1 MRFQPVSAPRTGPAA
16 VRLRAGVLTPA
27 QEAFITS
34 PHPWTA
40 AWGAP
45 GTGKTTAVIA
55 KALYEIEA
63 GNSALVL
70 TRNRLAA
77 DTVHTALNEELGDH
91 TPARTAHTVSSLAFA
106 LLSYEAK
113 NALLG
118 SATAAPKMVTGAE
131 TDALIGQILHH
142 LGLSGQMGEAAAPAS
157 SSPAA
162 VAFDQALREAGLPV
176 EVMQLSQFRTELRD
190 ALMRAEEAGRS
201 WEEIA
206 SLATEYGI
214 PAWHLIAQVLK
225 QYEEVLAL
233 AAGTEDQ
240 SERLDV
246 SAMVYAAAARIPQ
259 WPAAASHLPDCLIVD
274 DVQEM
279 TAAGWGLLDSLS
291 SCGVR
296 IALVGNPDQAVET
309 FRGAA
314 GREMADFDDPI
325 IFDVDH
331 THAPAITDLLTRLA
345 AHIGASGP
353 TTHRHP
359 DTNQSGGAEQSGR
372 PDVRAAHL
380 LSSGAREQY
389 HAVNVVRSWVL
400 TGRGEHAM
408 AEDEP
413 TNPTAVATGVP
424 LDYRDIA
431 VITRS
436 SSLAAAMAEALQDA
450 DIPVVTTQTAVL
462 LKAEPAVIPLLK
474 AARISIAR
482 ETLTRDY
489 LAPIIL
495 ADPDTATWEY
505 PPQMVE
511 YLTEFRRGVE
521 QLLASP
527 YARADSV
534 TLRRI
539 QRYFGQETDTSGHIP
554 AWLRTT
560 VRLIEGCINPAVAA
574 SLPPELRAPVLRV
587 ATMVEQG
594 AAVAD
599 QPAHNVLWNMWEAA
613 DVAKTWQEA
622 ALLPGR
628 HGEIANRNLDAIMAL
643 FEAAG
648 VHAERNYGATA
659 DVFLDWVDEQTVASD
674 SLAERGKQPNAVSVL
689 TVAQAAGR
697 HWPAVI
703 IPGIQDGSWPDLR
716 IRDSILQWQLLAD
729 VLADRP
735 ILSGK
740 EAYRAA
746 LAQTRSD
753 EMRMLLAAIGC
764 ATQNL
769 VLTAVDDGETLPSP
783 FFTLLGLELTPVRG
797 RRVLTER
804 GMIARMRAAVEAG
817 VLTPAEEQKLV
828 ALLAEYASAGC
839 SEADPNRWA
848 GAWDVTTMAPL
859 LTEDQTLKVSASQVE
874 KALKCPLQVFLTRA
888 GADTDET
895 SNRDDGVIV
904 HAIAERFAMRAL
916 ELPDAEREAQLLEEM
931 LAALDEMTQ
940 DYDLP
945 RNATFEMNVR
955 QRKLR
960 HHIEALASYLAQHPT
975 TARVEEWVNI
985 HEDGVNVTG
994 RVDRY
999 EDTPDGT
1006 VIVDFKTGQACTKRE
1021 AAENP
1026 QLALYQHITRHQ
1038 QIAGDQDI
1046 TDHQQAAGDD
1056 AGGVIGAR
1064 LVFAEKSGKLTVLEQ
1079 AAIPPEDDPV
1089 PGYLAQMRAAYQGST
1104 VAASIDEGMCRSCIV
1119 KSSCPLYEEGM
1130 RCV

>member
-16 VRLRAGVLTPA
+16 VRLSAGVLTPV
-27 QEAFITS
+27 QEAFVTS
-34 PHPWTA
+34 AQPWAA

-63 GNSALVL
+63 GNTALVL

-77 DTVHTALNEELGDH
+77 DAVHTALSEELGDL

-113 NALLG
+113 NGLLG
-118 SATAAPKMVTGAE
+118 AVTAAPKMVTGAE
-131 TDALIGQILHH
+131 TDALIGQIIQHFSSP
-142 LGLSGQMGEAAAPAS
+142 GRPTSAAERAPGESGGSSAQQPVTYTPAS
-157 SSPAA
+157 PTSAA
-162 VAFDQALREAGLPV
+162 FESALREAGLPA
-176 EVMQLSQFRTELRD
+176 EVMQLSQFRSELRD

-201 WEEIA
+201 WEEISA
-206 SLATEYGI
+206 LSTEYGI
-214 PAWHLIAQVLK
+214 AAWQLIAQVLK

-259 WPAAASHLPDCLIVD
+259 WPGAASHLPDCLIID
-274 DVQEM
+274 DVQEI

-314 GREMADFDDPI
+314 GREMADFDDPLV
-325 IFDVDH
+325 FDVDF
-331 THAPAITDLLTRLA
+331 THDPAITGLLTRLA
-345 AHIGASGP
+345 EHIGAFGAIV
-353 TTHRHP
+353 HRHP
-359 DTNQSGGAEQSGR
+359 DAEREAGN
-372 PDVRAAHL
+372 DAVAAHL
-380 LSSGAREQY
+380 VTSSAREQY
-389 HAVNVVRSWVL
+389 HAVNLVRSWVL
-400 TGRGEHAM
+400 TGRAEHAL
-408 AEDEP
+408 AGDAPHEASA
-413 TNPTAVATGVP
+413 TATGAH
-424 LDYRDIA
+424 LEYRDIA
-431 VITRS
+431 IITRS
-436 SSLAAAMAEALQDA
+436 SSLAAGMANALQDA
-450 DIPVVTTQTAVL
+450 DIPVVTTQTGVL

-474 AARISIAR
+474 AARISISR
-482 ETLTRDY
+482 EAIIRDH
-489 LAPIIL
+489 LAPVIVGD
-495 ADPDTATWEY
+495 ADDQSGQYT
-505 PPQMVE
+505 PQTVE
-511 YLTEFRRGVE
+511 YLTDLRRGLE

-539 QRYFGQETDTSGHIP
+539 QRYFGQETDTCGHIP

-574 SLPPELRAPVLRV
+574 TLPPELRDPVLRV

-594 AAVAD
+594 SAVAD
-599 QPAHNVLWNMWEAA
+599 QPAHNVLWSIWQAA
-613 DVAKTWQEA
+613 GVATPWQEA

-628 HGEIANRNLDAIMAL
+628 QGEIANRNLDAVMAL

-674 SLAERGKQPNAVSVL
+674 SLAERGRQPNAVSVL

-729 VLADRP
+729 VLAGRP
-735 ILSGK
+735 VLSGK

-753 EMRMLLAAIGC
+753 EMRMLLAAVGC
-764 ATQNL
+764 ATRHL
-769 VLTAVDDGETLPSP
+769 VMTAVDDGETLPSP
-783 FFTLLGLELTPVRG
+783 FFTLLGLELNPVRG
-797 RRVLTER
+797 RRILTER
-804 GMIARMRAAVEAG
+804 GMIARMRAALEAG
-817 VLTPAEEQKLV
+817 VLTRPEEQRLA
-828 ALLAEYASAGC
+828 ALLADYAAAGC
-839 SEADPNRWA
+839 TEADPRRWA
-848 GAWDVTTMAPL
+848 GAWDVTTTAPL
-859 LTEDQTLKVSASQVE
+859 LTEDQTLNVSASQVE
-874 KALKCPLQVFLTRA
+874 NALKCPLQVFLTRA
-888 GADTDET
+888 GADTDDT
-895 SNRDDGVIV
+895 AHRDDGTIV

-916 ELPDAEREAQLLEEM
+916 ELPEAEREEQLRTEMLTALEEM
-931 LAALDEMTQ
+931 MQ
-940 DYDLP
+940 DYELP
-945 RNATFEMNVR
+945 RNATFEMTLR

-960 HHIEALASYLAQHPT
+960 HHIEALASYLAQHPVP
-975 TARVEEWVNI
+975 AQVEKWVQI
-985 HEDGVNVTG
+985 HHDGVTVRG

-1006 VIVDFKTGQACTKRE
+1006 VIVDFKTGKACTKRE

-1038 QIAGDQDI
+1038 RG
-1046 TDHQQAAGDD
+1046 GDD
-1056 AGGVIGAR
+1056 GGVGVAGAR
-1064 LVFAEKSGKLTVLEQ
+1064 LVFVQKSGEPKSLPQ
-1079 AAIPPEDDPV
+1079 PQIPPEDDPV
-1089 PGYLAQMRAAYQGST
+1089 PGYLTQMRAAYQGNT
-1104 VAASIDEGMCRSCIV
+1104 VAASIDEGMCKNCIV